1 MKPNHD
7 MFGFIYEV
15 KALATH
21 LNDMGEITTENAIIT
36 KKIWKVLW
44 LISFC
49 RIFDAII
56 SFWLVK
62 RTLAILCK
70 LN

>member
-56 SFWLVK
+56 SF
-62 RTLAILCK
+62 
-70 LN
+70 